1 MPKIL
6 LATTELNRIGGMASH
21 LQHTAAGLKKRG
33 WEVHCMAS
41 NVRGDFFEEMNKN
54 FTCYDFSSV
63 PLSPNKVFMAADLVN
78 SIAPDIVMLNN
89 CALMNYALPLI
100 DPFAKPVAV
109 LHSDDSRFY
118 AIASLF
124 PNRIFRWIAP
134 TVGVRTQFHRFIPRE
149 LYGKVHV
156 IPHGTDHQ
164 EFFSRDDEKRIDGFQ
179 ILFVGFLGESK
190 GADLLPSIFE
200 KVASD
205 IPNAF
210 LTIVG
215 DGPLRMNLDAEFEK
229 LGLKK
234 RVTMCGL
241 TPPAQTAEIMRRSHL
256 LLLPTNLEGFGMVL
270 VEAMMSGLVPVA
282 SRLRGIT
289 DQIVDHAETGFL
301 VTPGDIHGFAEAIKT
316 IHNDEN
322 LFRAMSQKARAVAAD
337 RFSLDSM
344 IDRYEELFGE
354 PDDRQNTRKSPRP
367 GWYAE
372 AAIQFL
378 RKRLK

>member
-1 MPKIL
+1 MAKIL
-6 LATTELNRIGGMASH
+6 LAATEINKIGGMASH
-21 LQHTAAGLKKRG
+21 FQHTAMGLKKRG

-41 NVRGDFFEEMNKN
+41 NVRGDFFEEMNKS
-54 FTCYDFSSV
+54 FTCYD
-63 PLSPNKVFMAADLVN
+63 LSPVSLSPKKVFMAAELVN
-78 SIAPDIVMLNN
+78 SIVPDVVLLNN

-100 DPFAKPVAV
+100 DPFVKPIAV

-134 TVGVRTQFHRFIPRE
+134 TGGVRAQFHRFIPEE

-156 IPHGTDHQ
+156 IPHGTDNQ
-164 EFFSRDDEKRIDGFQ
+164 QFFPRDDKTEIDGFQ
-179 ILFVGFLGESK
+179 VLFVGFLGESK

-210 LTIVG
+210 LTIAG
-215 DGPLRMNLDAEFEK
+215 DGPLRMKLEEEFNK
-229 LGLKK
+229 LGLTK

-241 TPPAQTAEIMRRSHL
+241 TPPLQTAEIMRRSHL

-301 VTPGDIHGFAEAIKT
+301 VARGDVNGFAEAVKT
-316 IHNDEN
+316 IHKDEN

-337 RFSLDSM
+337 RFSLASM
-344 IDRYEELFGE
+344 IDRYEELFKE
-354 PDDRQNTRKSPRP
+354 QDDRQSTRRRSRS
-367 GWYAE
+367 GWYTE
-372 AAIQFL
+372 AAIQYL

>member
-1 MPKIL
+1 
-6 LATTELNRIGGMASH
+6 MASH
-21 LQHTAAGLKKRG
+21 LQHTAAGLKMRG
-33 WEVHCMAS
+33 WAVHCMAS
-41 NVRGDFFEEMNKN
+41 NVRGDFFEEVNKN
-54 FTCYDFSSV
+54 FTCHDLSSV
-63 PLSPNKVFMAADLVN
+63 PLSPKKVFMAADLVN
-78 SIAPDIVMLNN
+78 SIVPDVVLLNN
-89 CALMNYALPLI
+89 CALMNYVLPLI
-100 DPFAKPVAV
+100 DPFVKPVAV
-109 LHSDDSRFY
+109 LHSDDARFY

-134 TVGVRTQFHRFIPRE
+134 TVGVRTQFHRFIPGE

-156 IPHGTDHQ
+156 IPHGTDNQ
-164 EFFSRDDEKRIDGFQ
+164 QFFPRDDKKRIDGFHV
-179 ILFVGFLGESK
+179 LFVGFLGESK

-215 DGPLRMNLDAEFEK
+215 DGPLRTKLDAEFEK
-229 LGLKK
+229 LGLTK

-241 TPPAQTAEIMRRSHL
+241 TPPLQTAEIMRRSHL

-301 VTPGDIHGFAEAIKT
+301 VAPGDVGGFAEAIKT
-316 IHNDEN
+316 IHKNEN
-322 LFRAMSQKARAVAAD
+322 LFRAMSQKTRAVALD
-337 RFSLDSM
+337 RFSLASM
-344 IDRYEELFGE
+344 MDHYERLFKE
-354 PDDRQNTRKSPRP
+354 PDDRQITRKRSRP

-372 AAIQFL
+372 AVIQFM

>member
-1 MPKIL
+1 
-6 LATTELNRIGGMASH
+6 MASH

-344 IDRYEELFGE
+344 IDHYEELFGE